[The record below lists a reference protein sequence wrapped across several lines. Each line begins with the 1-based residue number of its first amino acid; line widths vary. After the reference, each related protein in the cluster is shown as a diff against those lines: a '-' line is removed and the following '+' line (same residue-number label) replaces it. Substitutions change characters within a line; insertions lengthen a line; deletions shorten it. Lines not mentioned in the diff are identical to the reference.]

1 MADIPTDKSSCCA
14 LDPYAGHTPLMR
26 QYFALRDQHPGVLL
40 LFRLGDFYETFFDD
54 AVRISR
60 LLGLTL
66 TRRGNHNGKPIP
78 MAGIPASTLE
88 QYLARLVRY
97 GESVAISEQTE
108 SAGAEK
114 SSMMERRIVCI
125 VTPGT
130 LTDNALLS
138 EKADSVLLAVSIPKL
153 KTSEI
158 GLIWITL
165 TNGRFCATHAY
176 PGDLADTLARINPSE
191 ILVSEKGRAYLK
203 DLGLPRTV
211 TELPDWHFD
220 AERGR
225 ERLKTMFSL
234 ASLECFGVERD
245 TTILAAANAL
255 LDYVSETQCETT
267 PFIEP
272 LSLESQSAFIGLTA
286 ETRRNLEI
294 DTTLHEGDG
303 PTLFSTLDTCKTGMG
318 SRLLRSYLTHPVRD
332 AALAKERHQAVA
344 VLLTKD
350 ATALSLEDLLKT
362 LPDIERIAGRI
373 ALKSIRPKEAAAL
386 RDALPTIESIARLL
400 TALSESALIE
410 ELTGAL
416 SLNAALQKTLKDA
429 LLEDPAPLLR
439 EGDVIRSE
447 ANAELSALRAMRDNA
462 GSFLI
467 DLEAREKERTGI
479 STLRVQYNR
488 VSGYYIEVSRGQ
500 AGNVPDDYR
509 RRQTLKNTERFITP
523 ELKEYEDK
531 ALSAKERARALEKE
545 LWDNLVEALAVYV
558 EPLLAAA
565 KTLATVD
572 LLAAFA
578 RHALECN
585 WIQPDLT
592 YSEGLEILGARH
604 PVIEKTLE
612 HYVPNDC
619 VLCPGRRLMV
629 ITGPNMGGKSTYMR
643 SVALIVL
650 LAYAGSFV
658 PAKAARIGPIDKI
671 LTRIGASDDLTHG
684 RSTFM
689 VEMTEA
695 AAILHE
701 ATEHSLVLMD
711 EIGRGTSTADG
722 LSLAAAIATELAQ
735 KTRSWTLFATH
746 YFELT
751 ELVHT
756 LSQAVNVH
764 VCAEQS
770 GGSVVFLH
778 DIKEGPASRSYGIAV
793 AKLAGIRPSVIRRAQ
808 TYLKRIEDRAVQIDG
823 QPDLFAGAQDD
834 VEPTQKEVPLTGKEA
849 AFIEALSQ
857 LQVDSLSPREAL
869 NLVYELQ
876 SEAAKLNAVKKPD

>member
-1 MADIPTDKSSCCA
+1 M
-14 LDPYAGHTPLMR
+14 
-26 QYFALRDQHPGVLL
+26 
-40 LFRLGDFYETFFDD
+40 
-54 AVRISR
+54 
-60 LLGLTL
+60 
-66 TRRGNHNGKPIP
+66 
-78 MAGIPASTLE
+78 
-88 QYLARLVRY
+88 
-97 GESVAISEQTE
+97 
-108 SAGAEK
+108 
-114 SSMMERRIVCI
+114 
-125 VTPGT
+125 
-130 LTDNALLS
+130 
-138 EKADSVLLAVSIPKL
+138 
-153 KTSEI
+153 
-158 GLIWITL
+158 
-165 TNGRFCATHAY
+165 
-176 PGDLADTLARINPSE
+176 
-191 ILVSEKGRAYLK
+191 
-203 DLGLPRTV
+203 
-211 TELPDWHFD
+211 
-220 AERGR
+220 
-225 ERLKTMFSL
+225 
-234 ASLECFGVERD
+234 
-245 TTILAAANAL
+245 
-255 LDYVSETQCETT
+255 
-267 PFIEP
+267 
-272 LSLESQSAFIGLTA
+272 
-286 ETRRNLEI
+286 
-294 DTTLHEGDG
+294 
-303 PTLFSTLDTCKTGMG
+303 
-318 SRLLRSYLTHPVRD
+318 
-332 AALAKERHQAVA
+332 
-344 VLLTKD
+344 
-350 ATALSLEDLLKT
+350 
-362 LPDIERIAGRI
+362 
-373 ALKSIRPKEAAAL
+373 
-386 RDALPTIESIARLL
+386 
-400 TALSESALIE
+400 
-410 ELTGAL
+410 TGAL
-416 SLNAALQKTLKDA
+416 SLNADLQKTLKDA
-429 LLEDPAPLLR
+429 LLEDPASLLR
-439 EGDVIRSE
+439 EGDVIRNE
-447 ANAELSALRAMRDNA
+447 ADAELAALRAMRDNA

-500 AGNVPDDYR
+500 AENVPDDYR

-545 LWDNLVEALAVYV
+545 LWDHLVEALAVYV

-565 KTLATVD
+565 KTLATID

-585 WIQPDLT
+585 WIQPELT
-592 YSEGLEILGARH
+592 HAEGLEILGARH

-735 KTRSWTLFATH
+735 KTQSWTLFATH

-834 VEPTQKEVPLTGKEA
+834 VEPTPKEAPSTGKEA
-849 AFIEALSQ
+849 AFIEALTQ
-857 LQVDSLSPREAL
+857 IQVDSLSPREAL

-876 SEAAKLNAVKKPD
+876 SEAAKLKTGEKTD

>member
-1 MADIPTDKSSCCA
+1 MAEIPTDNSSPGA
-14 LDPYAGHTPLMR
+14 ADPYAGHTPLMR

-88 QYLARLVRY
+88 QYLARLVRH

-108 SAGAEK
+108 SAGADK
-114 SSMMERRIVCI
+114 SSMMERRIVRI

-138 EKADSVLLAVSIPKL
+138 EKADSVLLAIALPKL

-176 PGDLADTLARINPSE
+176 PSDVADTLTRINPSE
-191 ILVSEKGRAYLK
+191 ILVSEKGRAVLK
-203 DLGLPRTV
+203 DLGLPGTV

-225 ERLKTMFSL
+225 ERLKKMFSL

-294 DTTLHEGDG
+294 DTSLHEGDG

-318 SRLLRSYLTHPVRD
+318 SRSYLTHPVRD
-332 AALAKERHQAVA
+332 AVLAKERHQAVA

-350 ATALSLEDLLKT
+350 ATALSLADLLKT

-386 RDALPTIESIARLL
+386 RDALPTIESIAQLL
-400 TALSESALIE
+400 TALSESALIS

-416 SLNAALQKTLKDA
+416 SLKADLQKTLKDA

-447 ANAELSALRAMRDNA
+447 ADAELAALRAMRDNA

-500 AGNVPDDYR
+500 AENVPDDYR

-545 LWDNLVEALAVYV
+545 LWDHLVEALAVYV

-565 KTLATVD
+565 KTLATID

-592 YSEGLEILGARH
+592 HAEGLEILGARH

-735 KTRSWTLFATH
+735 KTQSWTLFATH

-834 VEPTQKEVPLTGKEA
+834 VEPTPKEAPSTGKEA
-849 AFIEALSQ
+849 AFIEALTQ
-857 LQVDSLSPREAL
+857 IQVDSLSPREAL

-876 SEAAKLNAVKKPD
+876 SEAAKLKTGEKTD

>member
-1 MADIPTDKSSCCA
+1 MADNPAGNPPVKSA
-14 LDPYAGHTPLMR
+14 DPYAGHTPLMR

-66 TRRGNHNGKPIP
+66 TRRGNHNGNPIP

-88 QYLARLVRY
+88 QYLARLVRH

-108 SAGAEK
+108 SSQADK
-114 SSMMERRIVCI
+114 SPMMERRIVRI

-138 EKADSVLLAVSIPKL
+138 EKADSVLLALDIPKL
-153 KTSEI
+153 KTSGI
-158 GLIWITL
+158 GLVWITL
-165 TNGRFCATHAY
+165 TNGRFCATHA
-176 PGDLADTLARINPSE
+176 GRDDLADTLSRINPSE
-191 ILVSEKGRAYLK
+191 ILVSEKSHAQIK
-203 DLGLPRTV
+203 DLGFSGTV

-220 AERGR
+220 AARGK
-225 ERLKTMFSL
+225 ERLKETFSL
-234 ASLECFGVERD
+234 ASLECFGVEHD
-245 TTILAAANAL
+245 TTVLAAANAL
-255 LDYVSETQCETT
+255 LEYVCETQCETT

-272 LSLESQSAFIGLTA
+272 LSLEEQSAFIGLTA
-286 ETRRNLEI
+286 ATRRNLEI
-294 DTTLHEGDG
+294 DVSLHEGDG

-318 SRLLRSYLTHPVRD
+318 SRLLRSYLTHPVRN
-332 AALAKERHQAVA
+332 ASLAQSRHKAVS
-344 VLLTKD
+344 VLLTKS
-350 ATALSLEDLLKT
+350 TACSHLEELLKA

-386 RDALPTIESIARLL
+386 RDALPVIENIARIL
-400 TALSESALIE
+400 TELSESALISDMS
-410 ELTGAL
+410 GAL
-416 SLNAALQKTLKDA
+416 DLDASLQNTLETT

-447 ANAELSALRAMRDNA
+447 ADEELASLRAMRDNA
-462 GSFLI
+462 GNFLI
-467 DLEAREKERTGI
+467 DLEARERKRTGI
-479 STLRVQYNR
+479 GTLRVQYNR

-500 AGNVPDDYR
+500 AQNVPEDYR

-523 ELKEYEDK
+523 ELKEFEDK
-531 ALSAKERARALEKE
+531 ALSAKERARSLEKE
-545 LWDNLVEALAVYV
+545 LWDRFVQALSVYV

-565 KTLATVD
+565 KTLATID
-572 LLAAFA
+572 LLSAFA
-578 RHALECN
+578 GHALECN
-585 WIQPDLT
+585 WVKPDLT
-592 YSEGLEILGARH
+592 NSEGLEILGARH

-619 VLCPGRRLMV
+619 ILRPGRRLMV

-643 SVALIVL
+643 SIALIVL
-650 LAYAGSFV
+650 LAYAGSYV
-658 PAKAARIGPIDKI
+658 PARVARLGPIDKI

-701 ATEHSLVLMD
+701 ATEYSLVLMD

-751 ELVHT
+751 QLVHT
-756 LSQAVNVH
+756 LSDAVNVH
-764 VCAEQS
+764 VCAEQ
-770 GGSVVFLH
+770 GNGSVVFLH

-808 TYLKRIEDRAVQIDG
+808 IYLKRIEDRAVEKQG
-823 QPDLFAGAQDD
+823 QPDLFASVPMEVETTP
-834 VEPTQKEVPLTGKEA
+834 VEPVTTGKEA

-857 LQVDSLSPREAL
+857 INVDSLSPREAL

-876 SEAAKLNAVKKPD
+876 SEATKLKKSHETE